1 MIEIIDTH
9 FKNHWFLKLAKHIM
23 FIVIFVFAFVF
34 STMVVGNVFLIS
46 INHFFYFIF
55 KLIGVAQ

>member
-1 MIEIIDTH
+1 MIETRFTN
-9 FKNHWFLKLAKHIM
+9 FKNHWFLKLVKHIM
-23 FIVIFVFAFVF
+23 FIVIFVFVFVF
-34 STMVVGNVFLIS
+34 SIVVVGSVFLIS